1 MNNVGV
7 RDSDP
12 SAVENLSITFDY
24 FNLATNS
31 PLVAGSL
38 PDNIKQ
44 LMNEHLFCFCHI
56 IIFCVQTIK

>member
-44 LMNEHLFCFCHI
+44 LMNTYFVFATLLYSVFR
-56 IIFCVQTIK
+56 Q